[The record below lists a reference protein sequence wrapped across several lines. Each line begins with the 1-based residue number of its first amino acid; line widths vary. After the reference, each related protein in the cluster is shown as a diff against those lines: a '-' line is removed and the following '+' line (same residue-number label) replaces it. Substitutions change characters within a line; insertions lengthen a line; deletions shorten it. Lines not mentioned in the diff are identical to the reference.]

1 MRRRRLGRLSESV
14 TLYTSLRPSR
24 GVYAVLAIVVL
35 AVALVSAIYSLDFVR
50 SAKEHDF
57 VLSLP
62 VLVLFLLQAM
72 TILLAISLVRSLIEC
87 NRRLRILR
95 EDPDANVRPMPVSF
109 LESVL
114 LRF

>member
-1 MRRRRLGRLSESV
+1 MADGL
-14 TLYTSLRPSR
+14 
-24 GVYAVLAIVVL
+24 
-35 AVALVSAIYSLDFVR
+35 
-50 SAKEHDF
+50 

-62 VLVLFLLQAM
+62 VLAWFSVLAM
-72 TILLAISLVRSLIEC
+72 TILLAISLTRSLREC

-114 LRF
+114 MRF